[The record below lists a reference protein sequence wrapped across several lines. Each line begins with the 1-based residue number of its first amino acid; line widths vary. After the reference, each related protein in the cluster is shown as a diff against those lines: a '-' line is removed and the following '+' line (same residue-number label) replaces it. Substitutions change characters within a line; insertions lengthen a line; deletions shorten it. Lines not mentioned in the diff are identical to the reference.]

1 VNIWYGPYH
10 TLMQAAL
17 PTPPWGLGRLDAVAM
32 IFNRVT
38 GLDIGATPDFL
49 IAANI
54 RPAAAPVRYP
64 FLWNAYRQDQT
75 Q

>member
-1 VNIWYGPYH
+1 MNNWYGPYH

-38 GLDIGATPDFL
+38 GLDIGA
-49 IAANI
+49 AS
-54 RPAAAPVRYP
+54 
-64 FLWNAYRQDQT
+64 
-75 Q
+75 